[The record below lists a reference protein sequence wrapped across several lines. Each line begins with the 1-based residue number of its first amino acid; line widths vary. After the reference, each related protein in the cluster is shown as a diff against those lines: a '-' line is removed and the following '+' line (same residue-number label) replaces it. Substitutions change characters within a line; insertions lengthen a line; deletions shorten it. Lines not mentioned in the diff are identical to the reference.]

1 MPRIIKRVPFQL
13 KEIPY
18 SSASCKKCR
27 GGYIISRNGKDVFP
41 QNRKYLGKKC
51 ACGGT
56 YELEAGFI
64 IEKTPAHVIV
74 ECDCGE
80 KIVCMGFTNTCPKC
94 DADYNWNG
102 ERLAPRSQWGWET
115 GEVF

>member
-1 MPRIIKRVPFQL
+1 MPRIIERVPFQL

-18 SSASCKKCR
+18 SSASCKNC
-27 GGYIISRNGKDVFP
+27 GDGYIISENGESVSP
-41 QNRKYLGKKC
+41 QHKEYLGKKC
-51 ACGGT
+51 GCGGT
-56 YELEAGFI
+56 YELEVGFI

-80 KIVCMGFTNTCPKC
+80 KIVCIGFTNTCPTC

-102 ERLAPRSQWGWET
+102 ERLAPRSEWGWET